1 VAQPASQSTD
11 IRRPRRSYWRDVW
24 LRLRRNKLAMV
35 SLCYVVVLIGV
46 ALCTPSLPTQTSDEG
61 PAQSGA
67 QPATQEHPSAIV
79 TLYRN
84 TVGRLAARIGPPIAR
99 GWRAFAAGVEKLRPK
114 LPFKDPIVQDLAQA
128 TKAPSREHPFGTDLY
143 GRDIFA
149 RVMHGTRIALMVGII
164 ATAVAIVIGVTL
176 GGIAGYF
183 GSFIDQ
189 AVIFVYSVVAT
200 FPSLL
205 FILALTNAL
214 PPAGEPKLSKVYLA
228 IGLSSWVGMCR
239 LTRNLFRSFREQ
251 EYVLAARA
259 LGAGPMR
266 IIFAHMVPNMTGFI
280 VVAIA
285 GGIAGAIAAE
295 AGISFLGFGVVPP
308 NPSWGVM
315 VSEGRSYLQAAW
327 WMIVCP
333 AVATLLAVF
342 AFNLLADGLRDAF
355 DPRHETA

>member
-1 VAQPASQSTD
+1 MAATAVETTRA
-11 IRRPRRSYWRDVW
+11 RPRRRGYWRDVW
-24 LRLRRNKLAMV
+24 VRLRRNRLAMG
-35 SLCYVVVLIGV
+35 SLCYIIVLVSV
-46 ALCTPSLPTQTSDEG
+46 AL
-61 PAQSGA
+61 
-67 QPATQEHPSAIV
+67 
-79 TLYRN
+79 
-84 TVGRLAARIGPPIAR
+84 LAPVVQRY
-99 GWRAFAAGVEKLRPK
+99 
-114 LPFKDPIVQDLAQA
+114 DPIVQDLEHA
-128 TKAPSREHPFGTDLY
+128 KEAPSFAHFFGTDIY
-143 GRDIFA
+143 GRDIFS
-149 RVMHGTRIALMVGII
+149 RVAHGTRIALIVGII
-164 ATAVAIVIGVTL
+164 ATAVAIVIGVVL

-183 GSFIDQ
+183 GGVIDQ

-214 PPAGEPKLSKVYLA
+214 PPVGEPRLFKVYLA

-259 LGAGPMR
+259 LGAGPGR
-266 IIFAHMVPNMTGFI
+266 IIFLHMVPNMTGFI

-295 AGISFLGFGVVPP
+295 AGISFLGFGVAPP
-308 NPSWGVM
+308 DPSWGVM

-342 AFNLLADGLRDAF
+342 AFNLLADGMRDAF
-355 DPRHETA
+355 DPRHETR

>member
-1 VAQPASQSTD
+1 MAESTVVAQPK
-11 IRRPRRSYWRDVW
+11 RPRARGYWRDVW
-24 LRLRRNKLAMV
+24 TRLKRNKLAML
-35 SLCYVVVLIGV
+35 SLCYVVVLVSV
-46 ALCTPSLPTQTSDEG
+46 ALVTPMIQRYDPIEQNLEETKKPPSLK
-61 PAQSGA
+61 
-67 QPATQEHPSAIV
+67 HF
-79 TLYRN
+79 L
-84 TVGRLAARIGPPIAR
+84 
-99 GWRAFAAGVEKLRPK
+99 
-114 LPFKDPIVQDLAQA
+114 
-128 TKAPSREHPFGTDLY
+128 GTDLY
-143 GRDIFA
+143 GRDIFS
-149 RVMHGTRIALMVGII
+149 RVAHGTRIALIVGII
-164 ATAVAIVIGVTL
+164 ATAVAIFIGVTL

-183 GSFIDQ
+183 GGVVDQ
-189 AVIFVYSVVAT
+189 TVIFVYSVVAT

-214 PPAGEPKLSKVYLA
+214 PPVGEPRLFKVYLA

-259 LGAGPMR
+259 LGAGPLR
-266 IIFAHMVPNMTGFI
+266 IIFMHMVPNMTGFI

-295 AGISFLGFGVVPP
+295 AGISFLGFGVAPP

-315 VSEGRSYLQAAW
+315 VSEGRSYLQSAW

-342 AFNLLADGLRDAF
+342 SFNFLADGLRDAF
-355 DPRHETA
+355 DPRHQTA